1 MRVMV
6 DLFALFSKHYSS
18 FMQYF
23 YRLLHKA
30 YKQYIDFTEN
40 YDIINLLT
48 GYGADG
54 SVHVWGA

>member
-1 MRVMV
+1 M

-23 YRLLHKA
+23 YKLLHKA
-30 YKQYIDFTEN
+30 YKQYIDFIEN
-40 YDIINLLT
+40 YDILNLLT

-54 SVHVWGA
+54 SAHVWGA